1 MSLVTKAG
9 LQRFFTGLKGKFAP
23 ISHKHTKSQI
33 TDFPSSMPANG
44 GNASTVNGHSVNSD
58 VPSGAKFT
66 DTNTWRGVQDN
77 LTSTS
82 ASDSLSAN
90 QGKVLKGLVDGKA
103 AANHTHSQY
112 LTTHQDISGKVD
124 KSEAGANS
132 LLATLTTTWT
142 ATPTDNTYFVR
153 QDTGGDN
160 TFGRVKFST
169 LWNYIKGKGDATYQ
183 PKGSYAASSHT
194 HNYAGSSSAGGSAN
208 SAVKLD
214 TSTAGSATQPV
225 YFSGGKPTA
234 TTYSLAKSVPSD
246 AKFTDTVYT
255 HPTTAGNKHIPA
267 GGSSGQYLKWN
278 SDGAAA
284 WGSVKEADLSWGG
297 GNYAGAF
304 GCIDAAMIPDLGANR
319 FAFGKAAG
327 IKVEYSND
335 NGSTWTD
342 YGADNTTKTGLFANG
357 SSFYIGKATSTGS
370 VKAGSMLRVTIDT
383 DKFGLYTVL
392 NKFAIYLST
401 QGHNG
406 CYCTIDASLE
416 SNPTNFVTFANKVGV
431 SGWSGWNIINTSS
444 LTTYGNNN
452 AKGSQYGLI
461 RFTFGIT
468 SASSNSNGMVI
479 YRIMGFGGVGW
490 TTPSTMA
497 RIGTIYSYDAYQN
510 VTFPAKIT
518 ATGFNGVAAKL
529 AKGGDLSKAMTF
541 NWSGKD
547 GQPTWLWGGEDGS
560 NMYVYNPS
568 KFNVNSAKTA
578 TSADSAKKLATNAG
592 SVTQPVYFSNG
603 VPVATGYTL
612 AKSVPA
618 DAKFTDTNTWR
629 GIQNNL
635 TSDSTTDSLSAAQG
649 KALKGLVD
657 GKAASGH
664 THDDRYYTE
673 SEMNT
678 KLNGKANTNHSHS
691 AFGRATADAAGSAGY
706 VPAPAKGQQ
715 GQYLR
720 GDGTWATPTNTTY
733 GTASQSANGLL
744 SAVDKK
750 KLDGIASGANK
761 TIVDSSLSASSTNP
775 VQNKAVY
782 AKNLW
787 LYRGTFKV
795 DGWTA
800 ANGVYTQKVSVSP
813 VDGGPALTS
822 SMNLSVPMT
831 AKTATLAT
839 NATLSRVLE
848 LINTGSCVVG
858 SASVTIT
865 AESKPTCDI
874 VVYWYAR

>member
-234 TTYSLAKSVPSD
+234 TTYSLAKSVPS
-246 AKFTDTVYT
+246 
-255 HPTTAGNKHIPA
+255 
-267 GGSSGQYLKWN
+267 
-278 SDGAAA
+278 
-284 WGSVKEADLSWGG
+284 
-297 GNYAGAF
+297 
-304 GCIDAAMIPDLGANR
+304 
-319 FAFGKAAG
+319 
-327 IKVEYSND
+327 
-335 NGSTWTD
+335 
-342 YGADNTTKTGLFANG
+342 
-357 SSFYIGKATSTGS
+357 
-370 VKAGSMLRVTIDT
+370 
-383 DKFGLYTVL
+383 
-392 NKFAIYLST
+392 
-401 QGHNG
+401 
-406 CYCTIDASLE
+406 
-416 SNPTNFVTFANKVGV
+416 
-431 SGWSGWNIINTSS
+431 
-444 LTTYGNNN
+444 
-452 AKGSQYGLI
+452 
-461 RFTFGIT
+461 
-468 SASSNSNGMVI
+468 
-479 YRIMGFGGVGW
+479 
-490 TTPSTMA
+490 
-497 RIGTIYSYDAYQN
+497 
-510 VTFPAKIT
+510 
-518 ATGFNGVAAKL
+518 
-529 AKGGDLSKAMTF
+529 
-541 NWSGKD
+541 
-547 GQPTWLWGGEDGS
+547 
-560 NMYVYNPS
+560 
-568 KFNVNSAKTA
+568 
-578 TSADSAKKLATNAG
+578 
-592 SVTQPVYFSNG
+592 
-603 VPVATGYTL
+603 
-612 AKSVPA
+612 